1 MKQLFLSTIV
11 LGSVLIFF
19 SCSKEGDA
27 PPTPRQVDSVKIFG
41 VDSSEL
47 VKSITTINMDS
58 TGGGAD
64 SSIAYLYYDTV
75 NRKIFLSSAPISSPN
90 SSNYLSVLSYNTSYQ
105 ISNIQSNP
113 AVPPDT
119 SANTIQAGTVDY
131 IYDNDH
137 IISSEI
143 STYPDGSKEVENIYK
158 AVSPSGGYS
167 LSTKDALDYIGDSSL
182 NTFNFDPNGRLTSWS
197 VTSLPATGPWLSDS
211 LVYDVSGNI
220 NTVIENDSTY
230 VTDVNL
236 TLHYL
241 SPVNAFQMNSRAT
254 NGNELSTLNKIL
266 SNGIS
271 QLPDVTIGNSAV
283 GGILTGFDDDFFY
296 QFTEHPASSIT
307 VYQGLTNSYLTFS
320 PNAQF
325 DSKNRLISLKMYN
338 GDTANNYY
346 ETVKL
351 GYYK

>member
-1 MKQLFLSTIV
+1 MKQVFLSAILLAAV
-11 LGSVLIFF
+11 LFFF
-19 SCSKEGDA
+19 SCNKQSDK
-27 PPTPRQVDSVKIFG
+27 PPTPQQIDSVKIFG

-47 VKSITTINMDS
+47 VKSVTTIETDN

-113 AVPPDT
+113 AAPLDT
-119 SANTIQAGTVDY
+119 SANITQATTVDY

-137 IISSEI
+137 IISSKI

-158 AVSPSGGYS
+158 VVSPSGGYS

-197 VTSLPATGPWLSDS
+197 VTNLPAKGPWLSDS
-211 LVYDVSGNI
+211 LEYDVAGNI
-220 NTVIENDSTY
+220 TTVIENDSTY
-230 VTDVNL
+230 LTDVNL

-241 SPVNAFQMNSRAT
+241 SPVNAFQMNSLAT
-254 NGNELSTLNKIL
+254 NGNELSMLNKIL

-271 QLPDVTIGNSAV
+271 QLPDVTLGNAAIG
-283 GGILTGFDDDFFY
+283 GLLTGFDDDFFY

-325 DSKNRLISLKMYN
+325 DSKNRLTSLKMYN
-338 GDTANNYY
+338 GDTGNNYY

>member
-1 MKQLFLSTIV
+1 MKQLFLSAI
-11 LGSVLIFF
+11 LLASVSFFF
-19 SCSKEGDA
+19 SCNKQSDK
-27 PPTPRQVDSVKIFG
+27 PPTSQQIDSVKIFG

-47 VKSITTINMDS
+47 VKSVTTINTDS

-64 SSIAYLYYDTV
+64 SSTVYLYYDTV
-75 NRKIFLSSAPISSPN
+75 NRKIFFSSTPISSPN

-113 AVPPDT
+113 AAPLDT
-119 SANTIQAGTVDY
+119 SANITQATTVDY
-131 IYDNDH
+131 TYDNDH
-137 IISSEI
+137 IISSKI
-143 STYPDGSKEVENIYK
+143 SAYSDGSKEVENIYK
-158 AVSPSGGYS
+158 AVSPSGDYT
-167 LSTKDALDYIGDSSL
+167 LSSKDAVDYIGDSSL

-197 VTSLPATGPWLSDS
+197 VTSPPATGPWLSDS
-211 LVYDVSGNI
+211 LVYDAYGNI

-241 SPVNAFQMNSRAT
+241 SPVNAFQMSSRAT

-266 SNGIS
+266 SNGVS
-271 QLPDVTIGNSAV
+271 QFPDVTIGNSSI
-283 GGILTGFDDDFFY
+283 GGLLTGFDDDFFY
-296 QFTEHPASSIT
+296 QFTEHPASSVT
-307 VYQGLTNSYLTFS
+307 VYEGLTNSYLTFS

-325 DSKNRLISLKMYN
+325 DSKNRLTSLKMYN
-338 GDTANNYY
+338 GDTGNNYY